1 MSSYAGQVSLPG
13 GKADTLTESPF
24 ETARREAQE
33 EIGLPADHLPPPYRV
48 EHLCELPSHLAVT
61 ELGVRPC
68 VAFLHTDGSINTN
81 GSSSASVRS
90 SADSNSK
97 PGDAGAVTGESLI
110 PNLNATEVAA
120 VFSCPFHRF
129 ISSQTEQIQAESP
142 IKYRGQWNKW
152 NGVEWRMHNFFIP
165 KTHLGPTKRK
175 EGDRSAVGSDEISSE
190 ENSYK
195 VWGLTARILIDSAR
209 IAYDEDPEF
218 EFMSGIGEEAMLKRL
233 WDRGRLKSER
243 QQGATMKR
251 ESVEKERKQVSKEDD
266 SCERDTKRNKL

>member
-33 EIGLPADHLPPPYRV
+33 EIGLPADHLSFPYRV

-68 VAFLHTDGSINTN
+68 VAFLHTDGSINAN
-81 GSSSASVRS
+81 GSSLASARS
-90 SADSNSK
+90 NPDSSNK

-129 ISSQTEQIQAESP
+129 ISSRTEQTQTESP

-165 KTHLGPTKRK
+165 KTHLGITKHK
-175 EGDRSAVGSDEISSE
+175 EDDKSAIESDKTSIE
-190 ENSYK
+190 EHSYK

-243 QQGATMKR
+243 QQGDTMKR
-251 ESVEKERKQVSKEDD
+251 ESVEKERKQVMKEDE
-266 SCERDTKRNKL
+266 SYEKDTKINKL